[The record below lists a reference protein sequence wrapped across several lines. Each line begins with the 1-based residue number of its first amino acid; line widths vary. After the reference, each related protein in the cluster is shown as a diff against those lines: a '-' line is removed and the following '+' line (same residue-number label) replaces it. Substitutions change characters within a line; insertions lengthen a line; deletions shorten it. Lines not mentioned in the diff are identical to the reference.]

1 MGTDGDQ
8 RELLTTA
15 LAEFLTEGALPEQ
28 RGVPNHVAASWRR
41 SVSRGVQPDVVENDY
56 YSELDVDSR
65 LVRCARPEIEHLAEQ
80 ISAIPACVALTDDRA
95 RILGRSDTG
104 PGFGRV
110 LDHVYFAQGFG
121 YAENTVGTNG
131 VGTVLEFGESVHIV
145 GAEHFV
151 ELLHPFACAGAPVRD
166 PFTGRIEGVLD
177 ISCQAQHSHPMLH
190 TLVRTAASRIERN
203 LLLDRD
209 RVPQALFDA
218 YSRVDAR
225 TRGAV
230 LAVGPRM
237 VTANTAM
244 QTLLDGPDQEVLR
257 EHARF
262 LMHGRAAVDDRIDLP
277 SGARVRMRGSTV
289 RVGGDVAGLVCVVS
303 VLDEIDARPAAP
315 QVRAP
320 RTGLAPSSSPAW
332 LAAAQTVEGALR
344 DGSPVVVL
352 GEPGSGRRRLLCEL
366 FSQVGGRAVPVPADR
381 IEAGPA
387 EAVTRLR
394 GDSGDA
400 TGCAV
405 LPVLCDLDRLS
416 PETVAALHR
425 ELQEPGRPVVA
436 ATCSG
441 TVPEPLLGLFRVS
454 AAVPALRHRGGDV
467 AALAAS
473 LLGDLTAH
481 RDVRLSRD
489 AERLLTRHR
498 WPGNVA
504 QLRDALADALRRRP
518 VGVIEAADLPASCQ
532 STPRSTLRPVDE
544 VERDAIVAA
553 IREAGGNRKAAA
565 AALGLARSTLY
576 RKIRQYGIDC

>member
-1 MGTDGDQ
+1 MRTDGDQ

-15 LAEFLTEGALPEQ
+15 LADFLTEGTLPEQ

-41 SVSRGVQPDVVENDY
+41 SASHGVQPHVVTNDY

-95 RILGRSDTG
+95 RILGRTDSG

-121 YAENTVGTNG
+121 YAEGTVGTNG

-151 ELLHPFACAGAPVRD
+151 ESLHSFACAGAPVRD
-166 PFTGRIEGVLD
+166 PFSGRIEGVLD
-177 ISCQAQHSHPMLH
+177 ISCQAVHSHPMLH
-190 TLVRTAASRIERN
+190 TLVRSAAARIERN

-218 YSRVDAR
+218 YTRADAR

-230 LAVGPRM
+230 MAVGPRM
-237 VTANTAM
+237 VTANTEM
-244 QTLLDGPDQEVLR
+244 QTLLDGPDQEALR

-262 LMHGRAAVDDRIDLP
+262 LMTGRDAVDDRVDLP
-277 SGARVRMRGSTV
+277 SGTRVRMRGSTV
-289 RVGGDVAGLVCVVS
+289 RVGGDVAGLVCVVA
-303 VLDEIDARPAAP
+303 VLEEVDAMPAAP
-315 QVRAP
+315 QVTGR

-332 LAAAQTVEGALR
+332 RAAARTVEEALR
-344 DGSPVVVL
+344 AGDPVVVL
-352 GEPGSGRRRLLCEL
+352 GERGSGRQRLLCEL
-366 FSQVGGRAVPVPADR
+366 FSRVRDGGRAVPITADR
-381 IEAGPA
+381 IAADPAQVVAQVRADAG
-387 EAVTRLR
+387 R
-394 GDSGDA
+394 
-400 TGCAV
+400 AV
-405 LPVLCDLDRLS
+405 LPVLCDLDRL
-416 PETVAALHR
+416 PAGTVTELHR
-425 ELQEPGRPVVA
+425 ELGEPGTPAVA

-441 TVPEPLLGLFRVS
+441 SVPEQLLGLFRVS
-454 AAVPALRHRGGDV
+454 AAVPALRHRGGDM
-467 AALAAS
+467 AALASS
-473 LLGDLTAH
+473 LLGDLAAH

-489 AERLLTRHR
+489 AERTLARHG

-504 QLRDALADALRRRP
+504 ALRDALAEALRRRP
-518 VGVIEAADLPASCQ
+518 VGVIEAGDLPASCQ

-544 VERDAIVAA
+544 IERDAIVAA
-553 IREAGGNRKAAA
+553 IRDAGGNRKAAA